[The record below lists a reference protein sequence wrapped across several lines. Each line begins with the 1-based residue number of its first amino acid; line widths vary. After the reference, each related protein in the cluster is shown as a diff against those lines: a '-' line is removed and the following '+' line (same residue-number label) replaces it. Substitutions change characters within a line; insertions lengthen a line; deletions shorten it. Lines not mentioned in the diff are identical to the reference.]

1 MGAINGRLW
10 IDNLTANTLAVDLT
24 IDKMAGRV
32 VRATLGPAGTATA
45 SVDVGDNATLDELN
59 LQPQIIT
66 WLGAGIIRLRVIQG
80 SGSVLGADITTS
92 ISAGGVVDGAI
103 FVRTTFA
110 AGGAGARDVT
120 MLSSMPFAGDL
131 MDSQLLI
138 STAGAGGSTANMR
151 TALAGA
157 GAQLTQAMSTAAAGR
172 VRDNG
177 TGQTAGAGV
186 LPSVPR
192 LSPLVLRLTDG
203 TVAGTAIAQ
212 FLRTS

>member
-1 MGAINGRLW
+1 MGAVNGRLW
-10 IDNLTANTLAVDLT
+10 IDNLTANTLAIDLT
-24 IDKMAGRV
+24 IDKTSNRII
-32 VRATLGPAGTATA
+32 RAQLGPAGTATA
-45 SVDVGDNATLDELN
+45 SVDVGDAATLDELN

-80 SGSVLGADITTS
+80 PGSILGADISTT
-92 ISAGGVVDGAI
+92 ISAGGIADGSI

-131 MDSQLLI
+131 MDSQLMI
-138 STAGAGGSTANMR
+138 QTAGGGGSTANMR

-177 TGQTAGAGV
+177 TGQTAGSGV
-186 LPSVPR
+186 LPSVAR
-192 LSPLVLRLTDG
+192 GSPLVLRMTDG
-203 TVAGTAIAQ
+203 TAAGTAIAQ